1 MGKDIS
7 FNLGIPFQLQANI
20 DHQQVFA
27 HFAEPHILSLLTEVA
42 TRALKAVR
50 YQKFNIHRRMRPE
63 ALAARLHKTEILKTS
78 APELLG
84 MQQLQVPASQC

>member
-20 DHQQVFA
+20 DHQQGFA
-27 HFAEPHILSLLTEVA
+27 NTEVA